1 MGFVIKMG
9 VPDMLE
15 FWNDLKN
22 KHKDGI
28 STKDEEILYS
38 KLCKLLK
45 LLADNPMHPSLKSHE
60 IDDLSRRYGFK
71 VWQSYLEN
79 NVSKAR
85 RVFWVYGP
93 DQGEITILGVE
104 NHPENKRGAYK
115 RIILS
120 KLKP

>member
-1 MGFVIKMG
+1 MSFVIKMG

-22 KHKDGI
+22 KHKNGI

-60 IDDLSRRYGFK
+60 IDDLSR
-71 VWQSYLEN
+71 
-79 NVSKAR
+79 
-85 RVFWVYGP
+85 
-93 DQGEITILGVE
+93 
-104 NHPENKRGAYK
+104 
-115 RIILS
+115 
-120 KLKP
+120 

>member
-1 MGFVIKMG
+1 
-9 VPDMLE
+9 MLE

-22 KHKDGI
+22 KHKNGI
-28 STKDEEILYS
+28 STEDEEILYS

-79 NVSKAR
+79 DVSKAR

-104 NHPENKRGAYK
+104 NHPENKGE
-115 RIILS
+115 LTEE
-120 KLKP
+120 